1 MKRITALTMA
11 ALCLAIIFISCNRN
25 KENEFTN
32 EENERFSNADKQMES
47 WFWTRAYP
55 DPSNINEK
63 FSGGWQQAKELE
75 SFTANL
81 ISGNAAA
88 KGEQASRLGNWVSLG
103 PGKTIGGRTLSIAIN
118 PRNSNQV
125 IIGTAGGGMWRS
137 NDAGANWSRVV
148 TGLPVEGVPAIIIN
162 PENPR
167 IIYAGTGEVYRVD
180 TTGTGYNVWKT
191 RGTYGVGIIKSTD
204 GGATWSQ
211 VFKKTQGQMF
221 GVQELVF
228 DPQNTDII
236 YACCTDG
243 LYRTTNAG
251 TTWQRIFNKTY
262 TRQLVINP
270 ADRRQMIVSA
280 GNLVN
285 PDKGLY
291 KTVDAGQTWTKLSSP
306 AFPVGFNGLISI
318 TNKGNRVYAG
328 FGTNGITS
336 SNELVL
342 SDDFGASWVL
352 KTNSNIC
359 YYQYWYCNDIA
370 IDPSNID
377 RVITTGVNVNAYTS
391 TSTTTSAGTRKA
403 IGSNVHSDVH
413 DVIYDPN
420 NPQTVYLATDG
431 GMYKSINNGT
441 SFTQINNGL
450 GAVQIYASLGVSPT
464 DPNNIIAGLQDNGVI
479 KYDGNTWK
487 SVVGSDGGSSVFN
500 VQNGNIALT
509 NTQNRVIYRSTNAGN
524 NFSTV
529 LGGWPG
535 DRTGFMAPLAISKS
549 NSNFVYSATDM
560 WHPSTDAGLTFA
572 NNNTSLTNYIDKQ
585 YKTAIAIGVS
595 PVNSQKAY
603 VSTSPFSQRS
613 DNALNVN
620 PPPNV
625 FKTLNAGSA
634 NATFVNVKN
643 NLPDRFV
650 LDFAFSPTNDDS
662 VFITLG
668 GFGSQH
674 VYVTGN
680 GGASW
685 QPAGNGLPDIPFN
698 AIVFDPAN
706 PQVLYAGCDV
716 GVFVSNNRGQTW
728 LDFNKGFWDATQV
741 YDLQISADN
750 KLLCATHGK
759 GVFKTDLFSAS
770 SLPVQVSSL
779 TAKNK
784 NGYNELKWTA
794 SAENNLKM
802 YEVERSADATS
813 FTKVGTVK
821 TNMQKQYMLNDDV
834 NHAAAHTFYY
844 RIKFVYKDGTH
855 TYSQITSAERQGPSA
870 LYSIAGNPFS
880 DKIIIQFQNTG
891 NHTVSAMLYNA
902 AGTLIKKPNAQ
913 TISGAYNLSLNN
925 LSGLIKGIYYLNIV
939 IDGRKYGEKVMKE

>member
-1 MKRITALTMA
+1 MKRITAFMMA
-11 ALCLAIIFISCNRN
+11 ALCFVIVFISCNN
-25 KENEFTN
+25 NNENEITG
-32 EENERFSNADKQMES
+32 EENEHFSDADKQMES

-63 FSGGWQQAKELE
+63 FSGGWQQAKEVE
-75 SFTANL
+75 SFTRNL
-81 ISGNAAA
+81 ISNDATA
-88 KGEQASRLGNWVSLG
+88 KGTSGRSLGNWLSLG

-118 PRNSNQV
+118 PKNSNQ
-125 IIGTAGGGMWRS
+125 ILIGTAGGGIWRS
-137 NDAGANWSRVV
+137 NDAGANWSHVV

-162 PENPR
+162 PNDPN

-204 GGATWSQ
+204 GGATWKK
-211 VFKKTQGQMF
+211 VFAKVQGQMF

-228 DPQNTDII
+228 DPQNADIV

-243 LYRTTNAG
+243 LYRSTNAG
-251 TTWQRIFNKTY
+251 TTWKQILNKTY
-262 TRQLVINP
+262 ARQLVINP
-270 ADRRQMIVSA
+270 ANRRQMIVSV

-291 KTVDAGQTWTKLSSP
+291 KTVDAGQTWTKLSSS

-328 FGTNGITS
+328 FGTDGNTANS
-336 SNELVL
+336 ELVL
-342 SDDFGASWVL
+342 SDDFGVSWVL

-359 YYQYWYCNDIA
+359 SYQYWYCNDIA

-377 RVITTGVNVNAYTS
+377 RVITTGVNVAAYTS
-391 TSTTTSAGTRKA
+391 TSATTNAGTKKA

-420 NPQTVYLATDG
+420 NPQVVYLACDG
-431 GMYKSINNGT
+431 GMYKSTNNGT

-479 KYDGNTWK
+479 KYDGITWK
-487 SVVGSDGGSSVFN
+487 SVVGSDGGSSGFN
-500 VQNGNIALT
+500 TQDGNIALT

-524 NFSTV
+524 TFTSV

-549 NSNFVYSATDM
+549 NSNYVYSATDM

-572 NNNTSLTNYIDKQ
+572 NNNTSLTNYIDAR

-603 VSTSPFSQRS
+603 VSTSPFSQRA
-613 DNALNVN
+613 DNSLNVN
-620 PPPNV
+620 PPPNL

-634 NATFVNVKN
+634 NATFINIKN

-668 GFGSQH
+668 GFGTKH
-674 VYVTGN
+674 IYVTGN

-685 QPAGNGLPDIPFN
+685 QPAGNGLPDVPFN
-698 AIVFDPAN
+698 AIVFDPVN
-706 PQVLYAGCDV
+706 PQVLYAGCDL

-728 LDFNKGFWDATQV
+728 LDFNNGFWDATQV

-759 GVFKTDLFSAS
+759 GVFKTDLFSAAM
-770 SLPVQVSSL
+770 LPVNIASFHAV
-779 TAKNK
+779 NK
-784 NGYNELKWTA
+784 DGYNELKWIT
-794 SAENNLKM
+794 SKENNLKM
-802 YEVERSADATS
+802 YEVERSTDAIS
-813 FTKVGTVK
+813 FVK
-821 TNMQKQYMLNDDV
+821 INSVRTNISKQYVLNDDIKSV
-834 NHAAAHTFYY
+834 AGNKFYY
-844 RIKFVYKDGTH
+844 RIKFVYKDGAY
-855 TYSQITSAERQGPSA
+855 TYSQIVSAERTVAA
-870 LYSIAGNPFS
+870 LYTIAGNPFR
-880 DKIIIQFQNTG
+880 DKINIRFDAAG
-891 NHTVSAMLYNA
+891 NHAVQAMLYNA
-902 AGTLIKKPNAQ
+902 SGEVMKTSGRQIIN
-913 TISGAYNLSLNN
+913 GAYNLELND
-925 LSGLIKGIYYLNIV
+925 LSKLVNGIYYLQII
-939 IDGRKYGEKVMKE
+939 IDGKKYSEKVMKE